1 MDENKNK
8 KWQIDFYYTVLN
20 GERDEDGLLKT
31 EHIKSAYMTV
41 DEAESYFNNE
51 LKPKYDLDK
60 YRVWYAY
67 GEIINKSE

>member
-8 KWQIDFYYTVLN
+8 KWQIDFYYTVLD

-31 EHIKSAYMTV
+31 EHIKRAYMTP
-41 DEAESYFNNE
+41 DEARSYFDNE

-60 YRVWYAY
+60 YRLWYAY

>member
-1 MDENKNK
+1 MDKNKNK

-41 DEAESYFNNE
+41 DEAASYFNNE

-60 YRVWYAY
+60 YCVWYAY